1 MPKDTLMK
9 HNLDKIK
16 GVFVIETYCDISF
29 LDAPQGNVLEFIPK
43 GATFTVAA
51 EWNDVCKAYF
61 VKPVEHH
68 QYQNIFPLSVYR
80 GGPAIGWRITHI
92 PTIH

>member
-16 GVFVIETYCDISF
+16 GAFVIETYCDIAF
-29 LDAPQGNVLEFIPK
+29 LDAERRVVEFIPK
-43 GATFTVAA
+43 GATFTVTA
-51 EWNDVCKAYF
+51 EWNDVCKSYY
-61 VKPVEHH
+61 VNPVEHH
-68 QYQNIFPLSVYR
+68 QYQNIFPLSVYA
-80 GGPAIGWRITHI
+80 GGPGLGWRITHI